1 MRSMHSSQNRSR
13 KAAREKKRTT
23 VVTMFI
29 TGLNTNTETI
39 MEKNQDVI
47 TKLAQL
53 KLKLIG
59 QKITP
64 GFAKFPMSTD
74 EAVLGIETAFKMEVE
89 KRGNTFVDNEELQS
103 HIRQIA
109 ELFTKPTCK
118 FGIML
123 CGGVGNGKSTMMYAL
138 QNLIR
143 ALEIPNNGNTTFS
156 TYGMR
161 VESAKF
167 IYNQVRVDSQEYR
180 QIQNANMLGI
190 DDLGEE
196 ETILLDYGNRIAPV
210 IDILSYRYNRM
221 LFTMVTTNLTP
232 PQIRTVYGVRI
243 ADRFNEMMLVLHYR
257 TPSFRT
263 PQPNASLP

>member
-1 MRSMHSSQNRSR
+1 MKERFQKKKSYTVSGGLIKEDSDLGKKNSKMPVSLRVETQND
-13 KAAREKKRTT
+13 T
-23 VVTMFI
+23 
-29 TGLNTNTETI
+29 
-39 MEKNQDVI
+39 
-47 TKLAQL
+47 
-53 KLKLIG
+53 
-59 QKITP
+59 
-64 GFAKFPMSTD
+64 
-74 EAVLGIETAFKMEVE
+74 
-89 KRGNTFVDNEELQS
+89 
-103 HIRQIA
+103 
-109 ELFTKPTCK
+109 
-118 FGIML
+118 
-123 CGGVGNGKSTMMYAL
+123 
-138 QNLIR
+138 
-143 ALEIPNNGNTTFS
+143 

-243 ADRFNEMMLVLHYR
+243 ADRFNEMMLVLHYKS
-257 TPSFRT
+257 PSFRT
-263 PQPNASLP
+263 PQPNAANAEKQ